1 MSKTLPL
8 VFVVDD
14 EAIIAETLATILL
27 TNGYSALPFMDPL
40 TVLHHANRQAPDLL
54 LTDVR
59 MPQMSGID
67 LGIKIIEKYPRCKVL
82 LFSGHASTSHILHD
96 RRIAQHGF
104 CLVAK
109 PVHPKDLLRKINDL
123 LG

>member
-1 MSKTLPL
+1 MSKTTPL

-14 EAIIAETLATILL
+14 EAIIAETLTTILL

-40 TVLHHANRQAPDLL
+40 KVLDRANRLAPDLL

-67 LGIKIIEKYPRCKVL
+67 LGVKITEKYPHCKVL
-82 LFSGHASTSHILHD
+82 LFSGHASASNILND

-109 PVHPKDLLRKINDL
+109 PVHPKDLLRKINDIL
-123 LG
+123 A